1 MSLTSASKLVGGIK
15 EYTYRG
21 IQQLPII
28 IGGTSLLYTV
38 TTGSLAHMNLA
49 VGMGLVIPLYTY
61 IFQAIIQFI
70 MNYFWPHSIFWKRRT
85 GDTCDIIPNIEKS
98 TTLEYYT
105 KDDTKN
111 SVVPSYWL
119 TGVSFFLGYALSNG
133 VDSLTTPAAIGSN
146 EIYHEKRN
154 THAIFLIVATVI
166 FAVLIL
172 STRFF
177 YSSGCEGM
185 GGGGFLLS
193 LLGGLGAGGL
203 GKAAYDFSR
212 ACGARTSDLFGILSQ
227 ILPGTAKAPAP
238 IVCTAE

>member
-1 MSLTSASKLVGGIK
+1 MSLTSASKLVGGVK

-21 IQQLPII
+21 LQQLPII

-49 VGMGLVIPLYTY
+49 VGMGLLIPLYTY
-61 IFQAIIQFI
+61 LFQSIIAFV
-70 MNYFWPHSIFWKRRT
+70 MNYFFPNSIFWKRAS
-85 GDTCDIIPNIEKS
+85 GDTCDLIPGMDKVN
-98 TTLEYYT
+98 TLEYYK
-105 KDDTKN
+105 KDD
-111 SVVPSYWL
+111 VGGGAVPSYWL

-133 VDSLTTPAAIGSN
+133 VDSLMTPAAVGSS
-146 EIYHEKRN
+146 EINHEKRN

-172 STRFF
+172 ATRF
-177 YSSGCEGM
+177 YYARGCEGVGGM
-185 GGGGFLLS
+185 GLFIAI
-193 LLGGLGAGGL
+193 LGALGAGGL

-227 ILPGTAKAPAP
+227 ILPGNAKAPAP
-238 IVCTAE
+238 IVCTAD